1 MLGATILM
9 TMFRYDHD
17 KNEQLLALAER
28 VTAHEWSEPQPSG
41 QRSLHETLFHILA
54 VVEEYLVLCET
65 GQATWG
71 ARKISDYPDAASLR
85 TFNDKIY
92 ATYLPTLER
101 LTDEQLMQ
109 RITSVMPHGVVQS
122 VVMWQI
128 LVHMLYHSQQ
138 HRSEVASML
147 TRYGHSPGF
156 IDFFGFGD
164 WGVV

>member
-1 MLGATILM
+1 MLGATILL

-28 VTAHEWSEPQPSG
+28 VTPQEWAEPQPSE

-54 VVEEYLVLCET
+54 VAEEYLVLCET
-65 GQATWG
+65 GEVTWG
-71 ARKISDYPDAASLR
+71 KRSTADYPDAASLR
-85 TFNDKIY
+85 AFNDRIY
-92 ATYLPTLER
+92 ASYLPTLER
-101 LTDEQLMQ
+101 LTDEQLVQ
-109 RITSVMPHGVVQS
+109 RVTAPMPHGVVQS

-138 HRSEVASML
+138 HRSEAASIL